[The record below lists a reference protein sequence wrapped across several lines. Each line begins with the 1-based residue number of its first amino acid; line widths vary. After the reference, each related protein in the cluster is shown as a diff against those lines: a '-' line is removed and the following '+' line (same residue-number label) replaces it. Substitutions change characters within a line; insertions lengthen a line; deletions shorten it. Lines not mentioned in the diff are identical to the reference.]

1 MKKRSQA
8 SRVSFG
14 AVMAAIV
21 AVATLISIPMPGF
34 RLYFNMGEGVI
45 YTIALI
51 FGPRYGAL
59 CGGLGASIADL
70 ILGYPLWA
78 PFTLVIKGLEGYVA
92 GKLRNKNKTLAI
104 AAGASVMITGYTTM
118 AAILYGAKAAPVELA
133 TDLLQTGIGAI
144 VALVLSPMIEK
155 RLKPSFLSNS

>member
-1 MKKRSQA
+1 
-8 SRVSFG
+8 
-14 AVMAAIV
+14 MAAIV